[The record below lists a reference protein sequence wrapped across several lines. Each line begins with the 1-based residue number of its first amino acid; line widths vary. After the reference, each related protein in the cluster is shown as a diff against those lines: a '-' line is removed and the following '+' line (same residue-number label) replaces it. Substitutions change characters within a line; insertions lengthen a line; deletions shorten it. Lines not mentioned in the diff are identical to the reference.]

1 MDNQEILLKKIRT
14 QLASTHSINE
24 EIASILNISYDAA
37 HRRVSG
43 KSKFSIDETVALAH
57 HFNFSLDEIFFKQD
71 KIIVEK
77 TIEIQTKNFS
87 PKNKYVAKVWL
98 NGQLLD
104 HWWFK
109 HNEIVN
115 GGTLLFEMAEN
126 PTLK

>member
-1 MDNQEILLKKIRT
+1 MP
-14 QLASTHSINE
+14 THSINE

-77 TIEIQTKNFS
+77 TIDIQSQKDFWSYFAQFANTIEKLTFH
-87 PKNKYVAKVWL
+87 Y
-98 NGQLLD
+98 D
-104 HWWFK
+104 
-109 HNEIVN
+109 
-115 GGTLLFEMAEN
+115 FE
-126 PTLK
+126 TD